1 MSKSLKNFIK
11 IWEILK
17 TVTPRI
23 LRIFYNLKN
32 YDQVLN
38 YNPDDD
44 FV

>member
-11 IWEILK
+11 IRSILGK
-17 TVTPRI
+17 VSPWV

-32 YDQVLN
+32 YDAILN